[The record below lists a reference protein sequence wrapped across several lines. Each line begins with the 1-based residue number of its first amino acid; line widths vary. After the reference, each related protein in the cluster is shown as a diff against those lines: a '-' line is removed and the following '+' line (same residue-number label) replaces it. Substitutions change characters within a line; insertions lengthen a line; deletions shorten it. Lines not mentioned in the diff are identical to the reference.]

1 MFFPKYTSHYKEK
14 KNSSLFFI
22 NNFYNYYLASS
33 KQYLQKNNNLNNQA
47 QEMGANKTFRV
58 KRILAKKMRQNRPL
72 PQWIRLRTDNTIRY
86 NSKRR
91 HWRRTKLN
99 AF

>member
-1 MFFPKYTSHYKEK
+1 
-14 KNSSLFFI
+14 
-22 NNFYNYYLASS
+22 
-33 KQYLQKNNNLNNQA
+33 
-47 QEMGANKTFRV
+47 MGANKTFRV